1 MKRIFCLLALCTLLI
16 SCVKEVVEEE
26 PQHQFGRSKI
36 YTLSV
41 SAVKGDNPYTK
52 ALSFDGQKLKSTWA
66 VGETVRVFRGGT
78 FFCTLSAKTEGES
91 TTLSGTVPR
100 YIKPGE
106 ELRLEFLSADYKNQD
121 GTLGYIAAHCDY
133 STAIVTVSG
142 TKESTII
149 TSPAT
154 FESQQAV
161 VAFQLVDAENPTQP
175 LSASSLN
182 VSVAGEPISVTPAAP
197 TSELFVAI
205 PAIPG
210 RPVSLM
216 ASIGDKLYTQYDNS
230 FTLDVASYC
239 TVTAKMREA
248 VSLQVHNEAELSAA
262 VQIDNAL
269 IQFAN
274 DIEVGHNVQITDNRT
289 VNIDLCG
296 YKLDRKLYAYGHD
309 GQCFYVAGGSK
320 LLLSNGTMTGGW
332 GGWAGGLLN
341 DGTAVLTNVTISG
354 NKGDNIGGG
363 ICNRSGA
370 TLIMTGG
377 AITGNT
383 CNDIKEHEGDPAGG
397 GGMFNHF
404 GATATLTGVTISDNV
419 AAWHGGGGICNYGKL
434 TLESCTVTGNQAYQN
449 GGGIWNGIIEG
460 GKNPALTINGG
471 SITDNRAGDFG
482 GGIYGGNDI
491 GDPDH
496 KILSMQ
502 GAITVTD
509 NTASGGVTDN
519 VYLKYRKYINVTGS
533 LAGSTVGITLETT
546 PHEFTK
552 NFSAYNSVD
561 PDRIFK
567 PDMEG
572 VMSIVS
578 SPNKEAYQEKTVPEG
593 TSYYVA
599 RAWDPNRKE
608 VTATTKFLTEQISAD
623 ATPTNE
629 TQFKVLTSAPS
640 STLSIGTENSRFH
653 EFYVVNGTVNINAL
667 VVLGPHVHIILS
679 DNAEF
684 ILGEE
689 IVVTEGHT
697 VYIHDQGSESVL
709 GRLHSRDGDS
719 DYSASLGGSMDG
731 VTKGGNIV
739 IHGGNINLKARGPSA
754 IGGLYNTQIGEIT
767 IYGGTIR
774 AEGGVGS
781 AGIGGGTMGANY
793 GNINIY
799 GGSIHAIG
807 GNNQGDPEPGGG
819 AGIGGG
825 FECKGGNL
833 HIYGGYINAT
843 TNSESAGIGCGQR
856 AGAHGA
862 GTIIIDG
869 GTVKAYGGTHAAGI
883 GGGDG
888 IDGADL
894 TINGGWVEAY
904 GGDDAAG
911 IGGGEGGNGGTV
923 TITGGYVYAKGGWEY
938 GAGIGGGQDGKGAN
952 VTITGGTVVA
962 QAGLD
967 ETGCRAIGPGEG
979 SDDYGSLTLGDNM
992 MVSSERMANVA
1003 ERKNM
1008 CWYRTRVRVEPC
1020 THPGHTAADCP
1031 YHKH

>member
-1 MKRIFCLLALCTLLI
+1 MKRVFRLLATCALLF
-16 SCVKEVVEEE
+16 SCVKEEVEE
-26 PQHQFGRSKI
+26 PKPHHFGDTP
-36 YTLSV
+36 YTLNV
-41 SAVKGDNPYTK
+41 TAVRGGRPESK
-52 ALSFDGQKLKSTWA
+52 ALSYDGIQLTTSWA
-66 VGETVRVFRGGT
+66 VGEKVRVYKGDVAMGVLQAQT
-78 FFCTLSAKTEGES
+78 AGVS
-91 TTLSGTVPR
+91 TTLSGTVTKVPEV
-100 YIKPGE
+100 GD
-106 ELRLEFLSADYKNQD
+106 ELRLEFLSPDYEHQQ
-121 GTLGYIAAHCDY
+121 GTLDYISAHCDY
-133 STAIVTVSG
+133 ATASVIVSSVEEPTITTSDALFQTMRAIV
-142 TKESTII
+142 
-149 TSPAT
+149 AL
-154 FESQQAV
+154 
-161 VAFQLVDAENPTQP
+161 QLLDASNSILT
-175 LSASSLN
+175 LSATSLD
-182 VSVAGEPISVTPAAP
+182 VTVDDKTITVTPE
-197 TSELFVAI
+197 T
-205 PAIPG
+205 PANMLYLAVPAFSDK
-210 RPVSLM
+210 PVTLK
-216 ASIGDKLYTQYDNS
+216 ASVGDKLYSLYKHS
-230 FTLDVASYC
+230 
-239 TVTAKMREA
+239 
-248 VSLQVHNEAELSAA
+248 VSLEAAGYYTLKEKLSPSILVHDESELKAA
-262 VQIDNAL
+262 VEANQAMIL
-269 IQFAN
+269 FAN
-274 DIEVGHNVQITDNRT
+274 DIKINKFVQVVDGKT

-296 YKLDRKLYAYGHD
+296 FTLDRGCTARGS
-309 GQCFYVAGGSK
+309 QTIIVESGGT
-320 LLLSNGTMTGGW
+320 LNLMNGTVTGGW
-332 GGWAGGLLN
+332 GGEGGALLN
-341 DGTAVLTNVTISG
+341 KGTTNLTDVSV
-354 NKGDNIGGG
+354 KDNFSDNRAGG
-363 ICNRSGA
+363 ICNLGGA
-370 TLIMTGG
+370 TLTMTGG

-383 CNDIKEHEGDPAGG
+383 SNDIEAPVNKTSGG
-397 GGMFNHF
+397 GGLFNYY
-404 GATATLTGVTISDNV
+404 GATATLTGVTVSGNV
-419 AAWHGGGGICNYGKL
+419 ATVHGGGGICNYGKL
-434 TLESCTVTGNQAYQN
+434 TLNGCTVTGNQAYQN

-471 SITDNRAGDFG
+471 SITGNRAGVFG

-502 GAITVTD
+502 GAITVTG
-509 NTASGGVTDN
+509 NATVGGVADN
-519 VYLKYRKYINVTGS
+519 LYLKYRKYINVTGS
-533 LAGSTVGITLETT
+533 LAGSSIGITLETS

-552 NFSAYNSVD
+552 NFSTYNSVD

-567 PDMEG
+567 PDMAG

-578 SPNKEAYQEKTVPEG
+578 SENKEGYLVKTVPDG
-593 TSYYVA
+593 TSYYVE
-599 RAWDPNRKE
+599 RAWDPDRKE

-623 ATPTNE
+623 ATPTSE

-640 STLSIGTENSRFH
+640 STLNIGTENSRLH

-679 DNAEF
+679 DSAEF

-754 IGGLYNTQIGEIT
+754 IGGLYNAQIGEIT

-807 GNNQGDPEPGGG
+807 GNNQGDPEAGGG

-843 TNSESAGIGCGQR
+843 TNSESAGIGCGQN
-856 AGAHGA
+856 AGTHGA

-938 GAGIGGGQDGKGAN
+938 GAGIGGGQDGRGAD

-962 QAGLD
+962 QGGED
-967 ETGCRAIGPGEG
+967 KTGRRAIGPGTG
-979 SDDYGSLTLGDNM
+979 SDNYGTLTLGDNM
-992 MVSSERMANVA
+992 MVSSERMANVD

-1020 THPGHTAADCP
+1020 THPGHTAEDCP
-1031 YHKH
+1031 YHKHD

>member
-1 MKRIFCLLALCTLLI
+1 MKRVFYLLTLCVLLF
-16 SCVKEVVEEE
+16 SCVKEKD
-26 PQHQFGRSKI
+26 PRPQFGRAT
-36 YTLSV
+36 YTLNIT
-41 SAVKGDNPYTK
+41 AVKGDRPDTK
-52 ALSFDGQKLKSTWA
+52 ALSFDGLKLKASWA
-66 VGETVRVFRGGT
+66 VGEKVRVFNGDVALGMLQAT
-78 FFCTLSAKTEGES
+78 VAGET
-91 TTLSGTVPR
+91 TTLSGTVSKAP
-100 YIKPGE
+100 KVGD
-106 ELRLEFLSADYKNQD
+106 ELRLEFLSPDYDNQE
-121 GTLGYIAAHCDY
+121 GTLDYIAKHCDY
-133 STAIVTVSG
+133 ATASVTVSSLD
-142 TKESTII
+142 ESTI
-149 TSPAT
+149 AT
-154 FESQQAV
+154 TKACFQTWQSV
-161 VAFQLVDAENPTQP
+161 VAFRLVDAENPSKL
-175 LSASSLN
+175 LSASSLA
-182 VSVAGEPISVTPAAP
+182 VTLADKVITVTPETPA
-197 TSELFVAI
+197 SEIFVAV
-205 PAIPG
+205 PAIPDQA
-210 RPVSLM
+210 VSLR
-216 ASIGDKLYTQYDNS
+216 ASVGDKLYSLYKHGVE
-230 FTLDVASYC
+230 LEAAAYYVI
-239 TVTAKMREA
+239 TAKLFPS
-248 VSLQVHNEAELSAA
+248 VVVHNESELTAA
-262 VQIDNAL
+262 VQSNQANIL
-269 IQFAN
+269 FAN
-274 DIEVGHNVQITDNRT
+274 DIAISNFVQITGSKA

-296 YKLDRKLYAYGHD
+296 FTLDRGCHARGSQVIIVESD
-309 GQCFYVAGGSK
+309 GA
-320 LLLSNGTMTGGW
+320 LNLMNGTLTGGW
-332 GGWAGGLLN
+332 GGDGGGML
-341 DGTAVLTNVTISG
+341 
-354 NKGDNIGGG
+354 NKGAANLIDVIVKGNRADNRCGG
-363 ICNRSGA
+363 ISNRSGA
-370 TLIMTGG
+370 TLTVTGG

-383 CNDIKEHEGDPAGG
+383 SLDDKVNENDTAGG
-397 GGMFNHF
+397 GGVFNYY
-404 GATATLTGVTISDNV
+404 GATATLTGVTISGNV

-482 GGIYGGNDI
+482 GGIYGGNDF

-533 LAGSTVGITLETT
+533 LAGSNIGITLETS

-552 NFSAYNSVD
+552 SFPTYNSGAD
-561 PDRIFK
+561 LTTIFQPDLTGI
-567 PDMEG
+567 
-572 VMSIVS
+572 MSVVA
-578 SPNKEAYQEKTVPEG
+578 SPNNEGYLKKTVPDG
-593 TSYYVA
+593 TSYYVE
-599 RAWDPNRKE
+599 RAWDPGRKE
-608 VTATTKFLTEQISAD
+608 VTAITEFLTEQISAD
-623 ATPTNE
+623 ATPTSE

-640 STLSIGTENSRFH
+640 STLNIGTENSQLH

-679 DNAEF
+679 DSAEF

-754 IGGLYNTQIGEIT
+754 IGGLYNAQIGEIT

-793 GNINIY
+793 GDINIY

-807 GNNQGDPEPGGG
+807 GNNQGDPEAGGG

-843 TNSESAGIGCGQR
+843 TNSESAGIGCGQN
-856 AGAHGA
+856 AGTHGA

-883 GGGDG
+883 GGGDS

-911 IGGGEGGNGGTV
+911 IGGGEGGDGGTV

-938 GAGIGGGQDGKGAN
+938 GAGIGGGQDGKGAT

-962 QAGLD
+962 QGGED
-967 ETGCRAIGPGEG
+967 KTGRRAIGPGTG

-992 MVSSERMANVA
+992 MVSSERMANVD

-1020 THPGHTAADCP
+1020 THPGHTAEDCP

>member
-1 MKRIFCLLALCTLLI
+1 MKRVLCLLVLCSLFL
-16 SCVKEVVEEE
+16 SCVKEPEEE
-26 PQHQFGRSKI
+26 PQHQLGRNNI
-36 YTLSV
+36 YTLNV
-41 SAVKGDNPYTK
+41 PAVRGKKVNSTK
-52 ALSFDGQKLKSTWA
+52 SLSFEGLSIKTSWA
-66 VGETVRVFRGGT
+66 VGETVRVFRGRVFLGT
-78 FFCTLSAKTEGES
+78 LEVLSDGES
-91 TTLSGTVPR
+91 TTLSGT
-100 YIKPGE
+100 ISKALKPGD
-106 ELRLEFLSADYKNQD
+106 ELTLEFLSPDYKNQE
-121 GTLGYIAAHCDY
+121 GTLDYIASHCDY
-133 STAIVTVSG
+133 ATASVTVSALEG
-142 TKESTII
+142 STIT
-149 TSPAT
+149 TSKAYFVGRYAIVAFRLVDSEDSTLLLPAT
-154 FESQQAV
+154 
-161 VAFQLVDAENPTQP
+161 
-175 LSASSLN
+175 SLD
-182 VSVAGEPISVTPAAP
+182 VTAAGESIRVTPAAP
-197 TSELFVAI
+197 ASEIFVAI
-205 PAIPG
+205 PAVLDK
-210 RPVSLM
+210 PVSLR
-216 ASIGDKLYTQYDNS
+216 ASVGDKVYSLYSHS
-230 FTLDVASYC
+230 FELKEDVYYVLTAHLVAS
-239 TVTAKMREA
+239 VE
-248 VSLQVHNEAELSAA
+248 VHNEGELKAA
-262 VQIDNAL
+262 
-269 IQFAN
+269 IQENRARILFAN
-274 DIEVGHNVQITDNRT
+274 DIKVDSYVQIVGGKSVT
-289 VNIDLCG
+289 IDMRG
-296 YKLDRKLYAYGHD
+296 FTLDRGCTARGSQTIIVESGGALKL
-309 GQCFYVAGGSK
+309 V
-320 LLLSNGTMTGGW
+320 NGTVTGGW
-332 GGWAGGLLN
+332 GGDGGGMLN
-341 DGTAVLTNVTISG
+341 KGTANLIDVVVKGNV
-354 NKGDNIGGG
+354 GDNRSGG
-363 ICNRSGA
+363 ICNISGA
-370 TLIMTGG
+370 TLTMTGG

-383 CNDIKEHEGDPAGG
+383 SNDHKVNENDTAGG
-397 GGMFNHF
+397 GGMFNYY

-419 AAWHGGGGICNYGKL
+419 ATWHGGGGICNYGKL

-482 GGIYGGNDI
+482 GGIYAGNDI
-491 GDPDH
+491 GNKNHD
-496 KILSMQ
+496 ILSMQ
-502 GAITVTD
+502 GAITVTG
-509 NTASGGVTDN
+509 NTASGGMTDN

-533 LAGSTVGITLETT
+533 LAGSTIGITLETT

-552 NFSAYNSVD
+552 NFSTYNSVD
-561 PDRIFK
+561 PDSIFK
-567 PDMEG
+567 PDMAG

-578 SPNKEAYQEKTVPEG
+578 SPNKEAYQVKTVPEG
-593 TSYYVA
+593 TSYYIE
-599 RAWDPNRKE
+599 RAWDSERKE
-608 VTATTKFLTEQISAD
+608 VTTTMKFLTEQIAAD
-623 ATPTNE
+623 ATPTSE

-640 STLSIGTENSRFH
+640 STLSIGTENSKLH

-679 DNAEF
+679 DSAEF

-807 GNNQGDPEPGGG
+807 GNNQGDPEAGGG

-843 TNSESAGIGCGQR
+843 TNSESAGIGCGQN
-856 AGAHGA
+856 AGEHGA

-869 GTVKAYGGTHAAGI
+869 GTVRAYGGTHAAGI

-923 TITGGYVYAKGGWEY
+923 IITGGYVYAKGGWEY
-938 GAGIGGGQDGKGAN
+938 GAGIGGGQDGRGAD

-962 QAGLD
+962 QGGED
-967 ETGCRAIGPGEG
+967 KTGRRAIGPGTG
-979 SDDYGSLTLGDNM
+979 SDNYGSLTLGDNM
-992 MVSSERMANVA
+992 MVSSERMANEV

-1020 THPGHTAADCP
+1020 THPGHTAEDCP

>member
-1 MKRIFCLLALCTLLI
+1 MRRVLCLLALCSLFF
-16 SCVKEVVEEE
+16 SCVKELEEE
-26 PQHQFGRSKI
+26 PKHQLGRNNT

-41 SAVKGDNPYTK
+41 PAVKGKKVNDTK
-52 ALSFDGQKLKSTWA
+52 ALSFDGLKLKATWA
-66 VGETVRVFRGGT
+66 VGETVRVFKGRVFLGT
-78 FFCTLSAKTEGES
+78 LAVLTDGES
-91 TTLSGTVPR
+91 TTLSGTVS
-100 YIKPGE
+100 KALKTGD
-106 ELRLEFLSADYKNQD
+106 ELTLEFLSPDYKNQE
-121 GTLGYIAAHCDY
+121 GTLDYIASHCDY
-133 STAIVTVSG
+133 ATASVTVSALEG
-142 TKESTII
+142 STIT
-149 TSPAT
+149 TSKAY
-154 FESQQAV
+154 FESRQAIV
-161 VAFQLVDAENPTQP
+161 SFRLVDAVDATHL
-175 LSASSLN
+175 LSATSLDITA
-182 VSVAGEPISVTPAAP
+182 AGESISVKPAAP
-197 TSELFVAI
+197 ASELFVAI
-205 PAIPG
+205 PAVPDKPI
-210 RPVSLM
+210 SLK
-216 ASIGDKLYTQYDNS
+216 ASVGDKVYSLYKHNMGLKEAVFYILNAYLDLSIEVHNESELTAAIQENRAKILLANDIKVDNFVQIVGGKS
-230 FTLDVASYC
+230 VTIDMRGFTLDRGC
-239 TVTAKMREA
+239 TARG
-248 VSLQVHNEAELSAA
+248 SQVFIVES
-262 VQIDNAL
+262 
-269 IQFAN
+269 
-274 DIEVGHNVQITDNRT
+274 
-289 VNIDLCG
+289 
-296 YKLDRKLYAYGHD
+296 
-309 GQCFYVAGGSK
+309 GGSLK
-320 LLLSNGTMTGGW
+320 LLNGTVTGGW
-332 GGWAGGLLN
+332 GGDGGGMLN
-341 DGTAVLTNVTISG
+341 KGTANLIDVVVKGNV
-354 NKGDNIGGG
+354 GDNRSGG

-370 TLIMTGG
+370 TLTMTGG

-383 CNDIKEHEGDPAGG
+383 SNDHKVNENDTAGG
-397 GGMFNHF
+397 GGMFNYY

-419 AAWHGGGGICNYGKL
+419 ATWHGGGGICNYGKL

-491 GDPDH
+491 GDRDH

-533 LAGSTVGITLETT
+533 LAGSNIGITLETS

-552 NFSAYNSVD
+552 SFPTYNSGAD
-561 PDRIFK
+561 LTTIFQPDLTGI
-567 PDMEG
+567 
-572 VMSIVS
+572 MSVVA
-578 SPNKEAYQEKTVPEG
+578 SPNNEGYLKKTVPDG
-593 TSYYVA
+593 TSYYVE
-599 RAWDPNRKE
+599 RAWDPGRKE
-608 VTATTKFLTEQISAD
+608 VTAITKFLTEQISAD
-623 ATPTNE
+623 ATPTSE

-640 STLSIGTENSRFH
+640 STLNIGTENSRLH

-679 DNAEF
+679 DSAEF

-754 IGGLYNTQIGEIT
+754 IGGLYNAQIGEIT

-807 GNNQGDPEPGGG
+807 GNNQGDPEAGGG

-843 TNSESAGIGCGQR
+843 TNSESAGIGCGQN
-856 AGAHGA
+856 AGTHGA

-883 GGGDG
+883 GGGDS

-938 GAGIGGGQDGKGAN
+938 GAGIGGGQDGRGAD

-962 QAGLD
+962 QGGED
-967 ETGCRAIGPGEG
+967 KTGRRAIGPGTG

-992 MVSSERMANVA
+992 MVSSERMANVD

-1020 THPGHTAADCP
+1020 THPGHTAEDCP
-1031 YHKH
+1031 YHKRD